1 MFDLK
6 NEHYTEQ
13 GKYLTTRVHA
23 IINAVIGIFGEDN

>member
-13 GKYLTTRVHA
+13 GKYLTTRVRQ
-23 IINAVIGIFGEDN
+23 E

>member
-13 GKYLTTRVHA
+13 GKYLTTRVWQ
-23 IINAVIGIFGEDN
+23 E